1 MSFLLNWFEPTFN
14 AFNPFNSLPFDL
26 RWRLLVFQPIVLL
39 INLMKYTPWI
49 LSRSYTT
56 IHIPNRHGSPLR
68 ALIFHPP
75 ALKLQTDKE
84 STALAPLHVSIHA
97 GGFMGGIPEYNAAFA
112 SRLSSHTGAVVV
124 LPSYRFAPLHPF
136 PAAIDDIDDVFA
148 WLRSHAAQRLGADPS
163 LLTVSGFSAGAN
175 LALAATQQQQQ
186 PDHPSASA
194 SATATTEI
202 KASVT
207 FYAPVDLRSPPHE
220 KPKPA
225 GFPGITGPIAA
236 ILPLSDAYVA
246 RRRSG
251 SGAALGLLSR
261 DDDQKNLT
269 DPRLHPALAE
279 LRTLPERMLFVI
291 PTLDI
296 LLHEQLVFVERLRRE
311 LAESSSS
318 SSDDSRRA
326 VESLIVEGQ
335 WHGWVERRSSLPPL
349 CERKK
354 KRI

>member
-1 MSFLLNWFEPTFN
+1 MSLMVSWFEPTFN

-39 INLMKYTPWI
+39 INLMKYIPWV
-49 LSRSYTT
+49 LSHSYTT
-56 IHIPNRHGSPLR
+56 IHIPNRHGGHLR
-68 ALIFHPP
+68 TLIFHPP
-75 ALKLQTDKE
+75 VLKPQRDKQP
-84 STALAPLHVSIHA
+84 TALAPLHVSIHA

-112 SRLSSHTGAVVV
+112 SLLSSHTGAVVV

-186 PDHPSASA
+186 QQPDHPSASA
-194 SATATTEI
+194 SATATTTEI

-225 GFPGITGPIAA
+225 GFPGIAGPIAA

-246 RRRSG
+246 RRS
-251 SGAALGLLSR
+251 SGAALGPLSR
-261 DDDQKNLT
+261 DDQKNLT

-279 LRTLPERMLFVI
+279 LRTLPQRMLFVI

-311 LAESSSS
+311 LAESGS
-318 SSDDSRRA
+318 SSDGRRA

-335 WHGWVERRSSLPPL
+335 WHGWVERGSLPPL
-349 CERKK
+349 CVEEKRK
-354 KRI
+354 